1 MTSEPE
7 PDDAVPDFL
16 VEKFETEPVPNLRAI
31 SVYVT
36 DGSRRKAV
44 PMYVRDAFTVQDEPV
59 KQAVGEYAGD
69 LAGYLESE
77 GYETLEDVPKQEAPG
92 DSMGSAFYNPKR
104 GSGKDDDDDDDDGG
118 LLGGLLGG

>member
-16 VEKFETEPVPNLRAI
+16 VERFETEPVTNLRAI
-31 SVYVT
+31 SAYAA
-36 DGSRRKAV
+36 DGSRRKSV

-59 KQAVGEYAGD
+59 KQAVGKYAGV
-69 LAGYLESE
+69 LADYLESE
-77 GYETLEDVPKQEAPG
+77 GYETLEDASE
-92 DSMGSAFYNPKR
+92 SE
-104 GSGKDDDDDDDDGG
+104 DDDDDGGG